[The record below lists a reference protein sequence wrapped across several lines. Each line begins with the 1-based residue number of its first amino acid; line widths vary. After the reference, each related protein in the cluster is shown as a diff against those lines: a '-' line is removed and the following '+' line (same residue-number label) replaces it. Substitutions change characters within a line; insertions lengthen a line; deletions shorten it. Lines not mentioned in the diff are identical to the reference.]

1 MSVPSPRVSQPIVT
15 CTQLQLL
22 GIQKN
27 YTHIFP
33 NSADSVIHLAV
44 KGLLL
49 VEIQK
54 SDYFR
59 FTESGQ
65 LMPAIQT

>member
-1 MSVPSPRVSQPIVT
+1 MYISQVL
-15 CTQLQLL
+15 TQLF
-22 GIQKN
+22 
-27 YTHIFP
+27 T
-33 NSADSVIHLAV
+33 SAV
-44 KGLLL
+44 KRLLL
-49 VEIQK
+49 VGIQK

>member
-1 MSVPSPRVSQPIVT
+1 MKITHVYFPT
-15 CTQLQLL
+15 LL
-22 GIQKN
+22 AQVF
-27 YTHIFP
+27 T
-33 NSADSVIHLAV
+33 SAV

-49 VEIQK
+49 VGIQK

-65 LMPAIQT
+65 LMPAILI